1 MADHFVN
8 RLRAAGVVAG
18 DGNPFPSAAEL
29 KRARLA
35 TGKQNKK
42 CVACGLMCH
51 PIRTACPRCKGEVQL
66 HVPDPDL
73 TSPVDP
79 DQQGER
85 A

>member
-1 MADHFVN
+1 MKRDFVTGLN
-8 RLRAAGVVAG
+8 RAGVVAG

-42 CVACGLMCH
+42 CVDCGLMCH
-51 PIRTACPRCKGEVQL
+51 PIRTACPRCKGDVQL
-66 HVPDPDL
+66 YTPTADL
-73 TSPVDP
+73 ASTQT